1 MSRSA
6 AKPPSH
12 IYASGP
18 RFDWWRALSRFL
30 PAALGLLLGFGFL
43 STVPAALSVS
53 FPRPRQIVQRSAEN
67 LGLFT
72 VTGLTGSLTNLAR
85 IEARMLVMPGA
96 TNNGVSTDWVVI
108 VDAATNG
115 TFTGTLPNIAAGG
128 WYRLEVRAVDA
139 ATNELAVAAVDRLGV
154 GDIFVTAGQSN
165 AGCFGSPQQIPTDDR
180 VSSFYVAPKAWQFAR
195 DGQPDNSGGMG
206 TGGSPWPVLGSILV
220 ASNQVPVGFVC
231 LAVGGSALASW
242 LPGTT
247 SFQNISNVMRLF
259 GTNGL
264 RAVLWH
270 QGETDAATLTTA
282 SNYTYMLSNVI
293 VRSRAVAGWSVPWG
307 IAEASYNAG
316 NALAGQEAVNAG
328 QRQCIYSVPDCFRG
342 ARTDD
347 FHLEGKLSDAVHF
360 NATGLAEHGRQWA
373 DALLGRDDFTVK
385 NGNFEANAAL
395 SDGAAQFLVRTVGW
409 NRLNAAGD
417 STTAGNGG
425 YLNPNSTYYL
435 NSADSINGGVLTNLN
450 GRHVAMLYAT
460 TAFFPPGDAYLQTL
474 RARLQPSTIYTLQAA
489 LGVRNGNVHG
499 GYQLDFLTNGVPFGA
514 GVTGNVATLNA
525 LAGGSTTN
533 KFTVVSCVVT
543 SAAVVAPNQQ
553 LAIRISKP
561 AGGGTYLDFDD
572 VRLTTQLTAYGQW
585 QMTNWSSLTSSN
597 SWPDADPDRDGLPN
611 LIEFHLQS
619 ANPNGPTPMP
629 QPQVMQFAGEDYLQ
643 MQILKNPSA
652 SPGSIGIQ
660 SSYDLSNW
668 FTPTNSGNGDVVVE
682 DMTGQCTVRLRRQT
696 SPAVFFRLAASW

>member
-1 MSRSA
+1 MSQSA
-6 AKPPSH
+6 ANPLSSAH
-12 IYASGP
+12 A
-18 RFDWWRALSRFL
+18 FALRPGWPWAL
-30 PAALGLLLGFGFL
+30 ARCVPAALCLLLSLGFL
-43 STVPAALSVS
+43 PPAQAALSVS
-53 FPRPRQIVQRSAEN
+53 SPRPRQIVQRSAEN
-67 LGLFT
+67 LGRFT

-85 IEARMLVMPGA
+85 IEARMLVMPGL

-115 TFTGTLPNIAAGG
+115 AFTGTLPNIAAGG
-128 WYRLEVRAVDA
+128 WFRLEVRAVDA
-139 ATNELAVAAVDRLGV
+139 DTNELAVAAVDRLGV
-154 GDIFVTAGQSN
+154 GDIFLTAGQSN
-165 AGCFGSPQQIPTDDR
+165 AGCFGSPQQVPTDDR
-180 VSSFYVAPKAWQFAR
+180 VSSFYVAPKTWVFAR

-206 TGGSPWPVLGSILV
+206 AGGSPWPVLGSILV

-247 SFQNISNVMRLF
+247 SFQNLSNVMRLF

-270 QGETDAATLTTA
+270 QGETDAANLTTA

-293 VRSRAVAGWSVPWG
+293 VSSRTVAGWSVPWG

-316 NALAGQEAVNAG
+316 NSLAGQEAVNAG
-328 QRQCIYSVPDCFRG
+328 QRQCIYNVPDCFRG

-373 DALLGRDDFTVK
+373 DALLGRDDITVK
-385 NGNFEANAAL
+385 NGSFEANAAL

-435 NSADSINGGVLTNLN
+435 NSADAINGGVLPNLN

-474 RARLQPSTIYTLQAA
+474 RARLQPSTIYTFQAA
-489 LGVRNGNVHG
+489 IGVRNGNVQG
-499 GYQLDFLTNGVPFGA
+499 GYQLDFLTNGVPFGTS
-514 GVTGNVATLNA
+514 VTGNVATLNA
-525 LAGGSTTN
+525 LAGGSATN
-533 KFTVVSCVVT
+533 QFTVVSCVVT
-543 SAAVVAPNQQ
+543 SAAAVAPNQQ
-553 LAIRISKP
+553 LAIRIRKP
-561 AGGGTYLDFDD
+561 VGGGTYLDFDD
-572 VRLTTQLTAYGQW
+572 VRLTMQLTAYGQW
-585 QMTNWSSLTSSN
+585 QMTNWSNLTSSN
-597 SWPDADPDRDGLPN
+597 SWPGADPDGDGLPN
-611 LIEFHLQS
+611 QIEFHLLS
-619 ANPNGPTPMP
+619 ADPNAPTPMP
-629 QPQVMQFAGEDYLQ
+629 QPQLVQFAGEDYLQ

-652 SPGSIGIQ
+652 TPGSIGIQ
-660 SSYDLSNW
+660 CSYDLSNW

-682 DMTGQCTVRLRRQT
+682 DTVSQCTVRLRRHIT
-696 SPAVFFRLAASW
+696 PAVFFRLAANL